1 MPCQDEGTTA
11 PINLRG
17 GGGNKRGESEQVL
30 RRCAIEARF
39 RLLQV
44 CNPLVSTWLKQ
55 RLTLHRKAAG
65 DSSMT

>member
-1 MPCQDEGTTA
+1 MEWRQLA
-11 PINLRG
+11 SRG
-17 GGGNKRGESEQVL
+17 PVALLVISVKSEQLL
-30 RRCAIEARF
+30 RWCAIEARF